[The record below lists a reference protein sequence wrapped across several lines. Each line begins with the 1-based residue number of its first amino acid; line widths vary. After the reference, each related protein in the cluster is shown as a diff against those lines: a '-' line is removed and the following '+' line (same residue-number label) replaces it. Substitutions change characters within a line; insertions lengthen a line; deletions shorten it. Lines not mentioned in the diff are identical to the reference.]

1 VEQPLL
7 PEPPDRSP
15 VSTRLRAPA
24 RRLQAGNPKE
34 PDALPPR
41 SSGWT
46 VLSYLLAG
54 MLAYGGLG
62 WLVSRAVHS
71 PVIFPVGMLLGLG
84 ISIGLVIHRY
94 GRSSTAKN
102 EHGGSVARGSD
113 R

>member
-7 PEPPDRSP
+7 PEPPDRP
-15 VSTRLRAPA
+15 AVSTRLRAPA
-24 RRLQAGNPKE
+24 RRPVADTKE
-34 PDALPPR
+34 PDGLPSR
-41 SSGWT
+41 GSGWT
-46 VLSYLLAG
+46 VLSYLIAG
-54 MLAYGGLG
+54 MLAYGGIG
-62 WLVSRAVHS
+62 WLISRAVHS
-71 PVIFPVGMLLGLG
+71 AVIFPVGMLVGLG